1 MSSGAYS
8 RIEISCLEG
17 RAQSIRLRQK
27 LLHSLYNGLKSSTS
41 ALKEAIAVDSGNGEA
56 EVALEL
62 ALTISELRTH
72 YDTLNVEEDL
82 KEQRSP
88 ENLNATTNIGII
100 YVIPTKQNLFYSVIS
115 ALTAALAAGNCVIV
129 ELPPTLTQVSG
140 LLCKI
145 LPSALDADVFMISS
159 TRPSE
164 TFLSKFHVLAQ
175 TDGDQATGSRSQLSA
190 KVVAVVDRSAN
201 VSEAA
206 SVVGTSRV
214 SFNGRSAYAPDIVLV
229 NEFVADDYLFHL
241 VQTITSPMSTTSP
254 TASQARSKTQPDTQS
269 PTMKELENTE
279 GLRIVMSGANGS
291 IVEVRDSRSIRS
303 KASND
308 SADSITTISFCTVPL
323 STTAAC
329 STVKSDRDLS
339 RNHPFEID
347 EIARILGSVDDGALS
362 SSHKTGRWKS
372 DRLF

>member
-41 ALKEAIAVDSGNGEA
+41 ALKEAIAADSGNGEA

-140 LLCKI
+140 LLRKI

-164 TFLSKFHVLAQ
+164 TFLSKCHVLAQ

-206 SVVGTSRV
+206 SMVGTSRV

-229 NEFVADDYLFHL
+229 NEFVADDFLFHL

-279 GLRIVMSGANGS
+279 GLRIIMSGANGT
-291 IVEVRDSRSIRS
+291 IVEVRDSRPICSQ
-303 KASND
+303 ASND

-323 STTAAC
+323 STTATC
-329 STVKSDRDLS
+329 STIKSDRELS

-362 SSHKTGRWKS
+362 SSHKRGRWKS

>member
-41 ALKEAIAVDSGNGEA
+41 ALKEAIAADSGNGEA

-129 ELPPTLTQVSG
+129 EVGPASNTLASISTVLTSSVPATSDSYSSIWIVAQDPPVGIGCGRLYDQQHKTIRNIPVEMPCS
-140 LLCKI
+140 C
-145 LPSALDADVFMISS
+145 ADRW
-159 TRPSE
+159 RPGDGQP
-164 TFLSKFHVLAQ
+164 FPALSK
-175 TDGDQATGSRSQLSA
+175 GGGSR
-190 KVVAVVDRSAN
+190 
-201 VSEAA
+201 
-206 SVVGTSRV
+206 
-214 SFNGRSAYAPDIVLV
+214 
-229 NEFVADDYLFHL
+229 
-241 VQTITSPMSTTSP
+241 
-254 TASQARSKTQPDTQS
+254 
-269 PTMKELENTE
+269 
-279 GLRIVMSGANGS
+279 
-291 IVEVRDSRSIRS
+291 
-303 KASND
+303 
-308 SADSITTISFCTVPL
+308 
-323 STTAAC
+323 
-329 STVKSDRDLS
+329 
-339 RNHPFEID
+339 
-347 EIARILGSVDDGALS
+347 
-362 SSHKTGRWKS
+362 
-372 DRLF
+372 